1 MAEASA
7 TVTEVP
13 RTHGLS
19 TYFTPLSLSQSL
31 DGCVAKA
38 SMTAT
43 PSGRSLDRTGSGR
56 DITPSQQEST
66 LTDNPFNIRPGSTTP
81 SPSAATSTS
90 ISRKTMIVK
99 LHTDASTYKPS
110 VRLDTETAFRD
121 FFAIV
126 AGRIQRLLGARE
138 VVDLDLQVQ
147 PDRREQSMVG
157 PWQILN
163 SADDEDTNITAVSR
177 SHHS

>member
-1 MAEASA
+1 
-7 TVTEVP
+7 
-13 RTHGLS
+13 
-19 TYFTPLSLSQSL
+19 
-31 DGCVAKA
+31 
-38 SMTAT
+38 
-43 PSGRSLDRTGSGR
+43 
-56 DITPSQQEST
+56 
-66 LTDNPFNIRPGSTTP
+66 
-81 SPSAATSTS
+81 
-90 ISRKTMIVK
+90 MIVK